1 MQIFFYII
9 ALVTYTAR
17 SVFFMIGAARERCQ
31 TRVVND
37 DEPLVTVIVPA
48 RNEEGTIG
56 DCVASLLN
64 VDYPEHKLQ
73 IIIVND
79 RSTDNTEAVLT
90 SIGERSGRLHIVH
103 IRHDG
108 EKNLRGK
115 AGALDVGFKS
125 ATGDIVVLTDA
136 DCRVPPGWVRSH
148 ARQYKDPAVGL
159 VCANTLVSGSTFFA
173 RIQAVEWYSL
183 NTMASAAVFFKQHL
197 GCYGNNM
204 SVRRS
209 VYNGIGGYAAIPF
222 SVTEDLALL
231 QAVAASGCTA
241 RYLCTPESSVTTLA
255 LRTMA
260 EYIAQH
266 KRWAFG
272 GQKLGIRAVVFVATS
287 LALWGG
293 IFAAVTTGEWHWL
306 ALILA
311 MRVAEDVLIIAPS
324 LRILGGL
331 SLIPFTIPAV
341 LFFTLLELSLPFLII
356 DRTVQWK
363 DQSFK
368 M

>member
-1 MQIFFYII
+1 MQIILYII

-17 SVFFMIGAARERCQ
+17 SVFFMIGAARERAQ
-31 TRVVND
+31 TVFSDD
-37 DEPLVTVIVPA
+37 DEPLVSIIVPA
-48 RNEEGTIG
+48 RNEESTIG
-56 DCVASLLN
+56 ECVASLLN

-79 RSTDNTEAVLT
+79 RSTDSTEAVLANMQ
-90 SIGERSGRLHIVH
+90 ERFGRLHIVH

-115 AGALDVGFKS
+115 AGALDVGFQA

-148 ARQYKDPAVGL
+148 ARQYKDPDVGL

-183 NTMASAAVFFKQHL
+183 NTMASAAVYFKQHL

-209 VYNGIGGYAAIPF
+209 VYNGIGGYEAIPF

-231 QAVAASGCTA
+231 QAVAANGFTA

-255 LRTMA
+255 LHTMA

-272 GQKLGIRAVVFVATS
+272 GQRLGVRAVVFVATS

-324 LRILGGL
+324 LHTLRGMRLL
-331 SLIPFTIPAV
+331 PYTVPAV